1 MLWSSFKET
10 SPLGFD
16 ALHMAE
22 GDEVVPLGR
31 YKSGATTRREPPAAY
46 GGLKRRSGLGNRLVP
61 VLDNF

>member
-16 ALHMAE
+16 ALHIAE

-46 GGLKRRSGLGNRLVP
+46 GG
-61 VLDNF
+61 